1 MLVEIKSNPVTLTT
15 WQNELLLNDD
25 KQRYYIKISFGVYS
39 IKETRRKL
47 ESDFYLEPIGECLTN
62 ILYILIV
69 IKSRSSC
76 KAKKKK
82 SFNLVTLLMII
93 NTQISIKSTL

>member
-15 WQNELLLNDD
+15 WQNELFLNDD

-69 IKSRSSC
+69 IKSTSSC

-82 SFNLVTLLMII
+82 KLQFSYSSND
-93 NTQISIKSTL
+93 N